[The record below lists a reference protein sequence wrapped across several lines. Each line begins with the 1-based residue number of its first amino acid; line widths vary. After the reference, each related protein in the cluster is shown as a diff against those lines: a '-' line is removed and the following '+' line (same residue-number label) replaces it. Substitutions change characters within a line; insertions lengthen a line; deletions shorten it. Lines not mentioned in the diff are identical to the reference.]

1 MKRMLKK
8 KKLLFCNH
16 NVSSN
21 YVNVLKTQDFDC
33 KRYKYKIKEVILN
46 LNWNYYLELMTYF
59 SLKKI
64 PKSVLLKMPIKL

>member
-1 MKRMLKK
+1 MKRMLK

-16 NVSSN
+16 NVSN

-59 SLKKI
+59 SLKKN
-64 PKSVLLKMPIKL
+64 PKSVLLKIPIKL